1 MDVHAQPDEED
12 EIKYLLLSDDE
23 NERLRAADALFQAYG
38 EAIMRCIEYHH
49 PGLNVPDRQ
58 AVLIQSIERFTQLFR
73 KDSATLDRPLKA
85 QLLRTTIF
93 VGKEVYRK
101 LTRRREREVSDV
113 IDSVAETLKD
123 SELGSTWHQVMDA
136 SFRARVTD
144 EVRRVAAGLKPRQR
158 QIAMMFSETW
168 GLELSQQEAIAEIF
182 KTSGERLTR
191 DQFKRG
197 LDEVR
202 SKLRQPILKLL
213 NEEGICPKN
222 LNLKS

>member
-1 MDVHAQPDEED
+1 MNVQAQPDEDD

-23 NERLRAADALFQAYG
+23 DERLRAADALLQAYG
-38 EAIMRCIEYHH
+38 ETIMRCIEYHH
-49 PGLNVPDRQ
+49 PGLNVPDRR
-58 AVLIQSIERFTQLFR
+58 AVLIQSIERFTHIFR
-73 KDSATLDRPLKA
+73 QESANLDRPLKA
-85 QLLRTTIF
+85 QLLRTVIF

-101 LTRRREREVSDV
+101 LARCREREVSDL

-123 SELGSTWHQVMDA
+123 SEIGSTWHEVMDA
-136 SFRARVTD
+136 SFRKRVSD
-144 EVRRVAAGLKPRQR
+144 EVRRVAAGFKPRQR
-158 QIAMMFSETW
+158 QIAMMFAETW
-168 GLELSQQEAIAEIF
+168 GLELSEQEAIAEIF

-202 SKLRQPILKLL
+202 SKLRQPILKILH
-213 NEEGICPKN
+213 EEGICPKN